1 MPRIRLL
8 LPMFSAV
15 LPTLGLAALP
25 TPASGADGAPPPT
38 QAPQAASLP
47 PALQLPREASLSVDP
62 SGHLVS
68 EKLDGVRAW
77 WNGTELRSRGGLRIN
92 APAWWLAALPREPL
106 DGELWLGR
114 GRFDETS
121 ALVRRGEP
129 TDAAWHDLR
138 FMVFDA
144 PTHAGPFAQRVAHLQ
159 ALLPD
164 AGNGPAH
171 AVAHRTFTTNRALR
185 TWLDE
190 VVAAGGEGL
199 VLHAAAAPWQ
209 PGRQAHLLKLKPVQD
224 ADVIVIGHRP
234 GKGRWQGQLGAL
246 TVRNADGQVF
256 HVGSGLSDAQRRQA
270 PPVGTTVS
278 IRWRGLTA
286 TGLPRFA
293 TLWRVR
299 EAGW

>member
-1 MPRIRLL
+1 MPRFHLL

-15 LPTLGLAALP
+15 LPTLGLAAPP
-25 TPASGADGAPPPT
+25 TPASSANEAPT
-38 QAPQAASLP
+38 TRAPQAASLP
-47 PALQLPREASLSVDP
+47 PALQLPREASLSIDP
-62 SGHLVS
+62 AGYLVS

-114 GRFDETS
+114 GRFDDTS
-121 ALVRRGEP
+121 ALVRRGDPAE
-129 TDAAWHDLR
+129 AAWRDLQ
-138 FMVFDA
+138 FIVFDA
-144 PTHAGPFAQRVAHLQ
+144 PAHTGPFAQRVAHLQ
-159 ALLPD
+159 TLLPA
-164 AGNGPAH
+164 AGSGPDH
-171 AVAHRTFTTNRALR
+171 AVVHRTLADNRALR

-286 TGLPRFA
+286 NGLPRFA